1 MLIIMNVHT
10 CTHTH
15 THTHHTHICTHTH
28 THTHTLTC
36 THQKEVRMLSGQ
48 LESVKEE
55 LKLEKQ
61 KCQLL
66 EQNLTSATESKGA
79 FLFSAV
85 L

>member
-1 MLIIMNVHT
+1 
-10 CTHTH
+10 
-15 THTHHTHICTHTH
+15 
-28 THTHTLTC
+28 
-36 THQKEVRMLSGQ
+36 MLSGQ

>member
-1 MLIIMNVHT
+1 MHT
-10 CTHTH
+10 NTHTH
-15 THTHHTHICTHTH
+15 MHNPHICTHTH
-28 THTHTLTC
+28 THTHTHMY
-36 THQKEVRMLSGQ
+36 THQGEVRMLSGQ

>member
-1 MLIIMNVHT
+1 MCTHKH
-10 CTHTH
+10 THTH
-15 THTHHTHICTHTH
+15 THTLAPTTHTHAHTHTH
-28 THTHTLTC
+28 THTHTHMY
-36 THQKEVRMLSGQ
+36 THQGEVRMLSGQ

-79 FLFSAV
+79 FLFNAV
-85 L
+85 